1 MSEGGAG
8 ERGVAGAS
16 GAVARVGARSVGA
29 GSGRGSGTGA
39 DGPLL
44 EVGDLRVSFPG
55 EEGRIDAVR
64 GVDLTVAEG
73 EVLAVVG
80 ESGSGKSVSA
90 LAMIGLLPE
99 QARVTG
105 SIRLRGREL
114 LGLGDRPMSKLRGRS
129 ISMVF
134 QDPLSALTPVYRVG
148 DQVAEALLA
157 HGRLNRRQA
166 TARAVELLDLVGIPD
181 PAVRAKAF
189 PHEFSGGMRQRVV
202 IAMAIANDP
211 ALILCD
217 EPTTALDV
225 TVQKQILDLLRTA
238 RDITGAGVVMI
249 THDMGI
255 AATLADRVAVMY
267 AGRVVET
274 APAAD
279 LFAAPRMPYT
289 VGLLGSIPRMDGPVR
304 SPLVPITGAPPAMHA
319 LPPGCAFAP
328 RCPVAIDECRTTDP
342 ELAPTGDRGAAA
354 CLRTAEL
361 GPTDLFAAYRRDLDT
376 RTVAATAAGAPA
388 SSDHPA
394 TATTTGAPSA
404 AADCSA
410 AGGGADQRAVTAG
423 PADEGGI
430 SAAGSE
436 PAASADG
443 ADSDA
448 EVVLRV
454 TDLAKT
460 YPLSSGVILRRRTG
474 EVRAVDGIDFAVR
487 AGRTLALVGESG
499 SGKSTTL
506 TQILEL
512 APPERGR
519 IEVFGH
525 DVATLT
531 KAKRRELRRRMQIVF
546 QDPTAALDPRLPISD
561 VLAQPLRVDGRPRA
575 EIARRVPELLELV
588 GLRPEHAERYPADFS
603 GGQKQRISIAR
614 ALALG
619 PELLVLDEPV
629 SSLDVSIQAG
639 VLNLLRQLQT
649 DRGLSYLFVSHDL
662 SVVRNIAHD
671 IAVMHRGKIVESG
684 PAEQVL
690 GDPSHPYTRALID
703 AVPTPALSR

>member
-1 MSEGGAG
+1 MSDRTPEGGIPEVTADDTG
-8 ERGVAGAS
+8 TGGTSGDRAGA
-16 GAVARVGARSVGA
+16 
-29 GSGRGSGTGA
+29 
-39 DGPLL
+39 LL
-44 EVGDLRVSFPG
+44 EVSDLRVSFPG

-64 GVDLTVAEG
+64 GVDLTVGEG

-90 LAMIGLLPE
+90 LAMIGLLPD
-99 QARVTG
+99 QARVSG

-114 LGLGDRPMSKLRGRS
+114 IGLGDRPMSKLRGRS

-157 HGRLNRRQA
+157 HGRMNRKQA
-166 TARAVELLDLVGIPD
+166 AARAVELLDLVGIPD
-181 PAVRAKAF
+181 AAVRAKSF

-279 LFAAPRMPYT
+279 LFAEPRMPYT
-289 VGLLGSIPRMDGPVR
+289 VGLLGSIPRMDSPAR

-328 RCPVAIDECRTTDP
+328 RCPVAIDECRATDP
-342 ELAPTGDRGAAA
+342 VLTATGDRGFAA
-354 CLRTAEL
+354 CIRTGEL
-361 GPTDLFAAYRRDLDT
+361 TATDLFTAYRRELDHTGDGPEAARGPEISSSSSGTAVSRTADADTDGGVDAGRDPRAATSGT
-376 RTVAATAAGAPA
+376 RTAAAAPA
-388 SSDHPA
+388 SADPHA
-394 TATTTGAPSA
+394 TA
-404 AADCSA
+404 
-410 AGGGADQRAVTAG
+410 
-423 PADEGGI
+423 
-430 SAAGSE
+430 SAAGSVL
-436 PAASADG
+436 SAPP
-443 ADSDA
+443 
-448 EVVLRV
+448 VVLRV

-460 YPLSSGVILRRRTG
+460 FPLTSGVILRRRTG
-474 EVRAVDGIDFAVR
+474 EVRAVDGIDFEVR

-506 TQILEL
+506 TQILDL
-512 APPERGR
+512 VPPERGR
-519 IEVFGH
+519 IEVLGH

-531 KAKRRELRRRMQIVF
+531 SAQKRQLRRKMQIVF

-561 VLAQPLRVDGRPRA
+561 VLAQPLRIDGRSRE
-575 EIARRVPELLELV
+575 EIARRVPRLLELV

-614 ALALG
+614 ALALD

-639 VLNLLRQLQT
+639 VLNLLRQLQA

-662 SVVRNIAHD
+662 SVVRNLAHD

-684 PAEQVL
+684 QAEQVL
-690 GDPSHPYTRALID
+690 GDPRHPYTRALID